1 MALDIHTFSNKTG
14 GDSVFKAMGHPLTA
28 DAMPGLLARL
38 GERGA
43 VALYDPF
50 DQLGVLAALHDLS
63 ALKVDA
69 VYVQSIEEI
78 GAKRLGTPARSV
90 LDLPKSKAATLL
102 VVTFDADRPIS
113 HIRHLIPD
121 GMTVE
126 SLDAVR
132 ISSDLL
138 TNKRKYLDKL
148 NFATN
153 LGFLRDANG
162 RHSRIVTAN
171 YWSSYSN
178 QPASIWCRLFDSDG
192 VELATWMDA
201 LPGPSGTVVIDS
213 KDIRSRFGLGDFTGT
228 VFMHVV
234 GAAGHDIVKYAL
246 DTYGDAAEELSCT
259 HDANAWPADLYAGL
273 PAPGAGE
280 RVILWLQNAHPS
292 AIPSGA
298 LGLNRMGSPDIKPI
312 DREIPAFGTYPVD
325 VGDVLPNLNWP
336 EQIELQAGK
345 HVVRPRY
352 EMVSATGRH
361 RIAHVNVERT
371 DLTGDPA
378 IPGLA
383 AHLGKGYLLPAPVL
397 PTDRFESVV
406 LPTPMSTAQSSLPV
420 ALTLY
425 DADGTE
431 VLRHPMGVLG
441 RDHAA
446 MLEATALLREA
457 NTSLSAGWGH
467 MELSY
472 DFTDGG
478 HDAADGWLHALF
490 RYQDKATGHA
500 ADTSFGAH
508 VFNTA
513 VTYKSEPQS
522 YAGPPPGLS
531 TRLFLR
537 MGPTPVDTHCH
548 LVYPASTPWYPTSET
563 DLVLTRADGTAIE
576 TVRVAIPCSGSL
588 FWRVSETFEADALE
602 AAGDN
607 AYVLIRDTTCR
618 LFGYHGLIRDGVAFS
633 LDHMFGF

>member
-1 MALDIHTFSNKTG
+1 MALNIHTFSNKTG
-14 GDSVFKAMGHPLTA
+14 GDSVFKAIGHPLTA
-28 DAMPGLLARL
+28 DAMPGLLTRL
-38 GERGA
+38 RERGR
-43 VALYDPF
+43 VAIYDPF

-63 ALKVDA
+63 MLDVAA
-69 VYVQSIEEI
+69 VYVQAVEEI
-78 GAKRLGTPARSV
+78 GADRLGMPARSV
-90 LDLPKSKAATLL
+90 LDLPKADAATLL
-102 VVTFDADRPIS
+102 VIAFDADRPIS
-113 HIRHLIPD
+113 HIRHLIPEGLD
-121 GMTVE
+121 VE

-138 TNKRKYLDKL
+138 TNKRKYLHKL

-153 LGFLRDANG
+153 LGFLRDAEG

-171 YWSSYSN
+171 YWSSYSK

-192 VELATWMDA
+192 TNLATWKDD

-213 KDIRSRFGLGDFTGT
+213 RDVRERFGLADFTGT

-246 DTYGDAAEELSCT
+246 DTYGDADEELSCT

-273 PAPGAGE
+273 PAPGSGE

-292 AIPSGA
+292 PIPSGA
-298 LGLNRMGSPDIKPI
+298 LGLNRMGSSDVVSIEG
-312 DREIPAFGTYPVD
+312 EIPAFGTQAVD
-325 VGDVLPNLNWP
+325 VADILPALSWP
-336 EQIELQAGK
+336 DQVELQAGK

-352 EMVSATGRH
+352 EMVSDTGRH

-371 DLTGDPA
+371 DLVPDPGIA
-378 IPGLA
+378 GLKE
-383 AHLGKGYLLPAPVL
+383 HLGKGYLLPAPIL
-397 PTDRFESVV
+397 PTDRFSSII

-431 VLRHPMGVLG
+431 VLRQPMGRLG

-446 MLEATALLREA
+446 MLEATTLLRDA
-457 NTSLSAGWGH
+457 NTSLSSGWGH

-472 DFTDGG
+472 DFSGG
-478 HDAADGWLHALF
+478 GDDAADGWLHALF
-490 RYQDKATGHA
+490 RYEDRATGHA

-537 MGPTPVDTHCH
+537 TGSNGVDTHCH
-548 LVYPASTPWYPTSET
+548 LVYPASTPWHATSET
-563 DLVLTRADGTAIE
+563 DLVLTRADGTAVE
-576 TVRVAIPCSGSL
+576 TARVAIPCSGSL
-588 FWRVSETFEADALE
+588 FWRVSEMFDAKAREEAGE
-602 AAGDN
+602 N

-618 LFGYHGLIRDGVAFS
+618 LFGYHGLVRDGVAFS